1 MNDAFRLARRALTVS
16 VVVLVGALLSGCS
29 LLNSLGG
36 GPPAG
41 EVDAFAIKVG
51 DCLNDADVSD
61 EITSVPFVECSQPHD
76 SEVFAR
82 TEITGDVFPGDD
94 ELETQLAEFC
104 RGDAFTQFIGIEFAD
119 SMYDTSG
126 YYPSE
131 SSWESGDRELL
142 CTVWD
147 KDAQVTGTLAGIN
160 G

>member
-1 MNDAFRLARRALTVS
+1 MTFGAVMLA
-16 VVVLVGALLSGCS
+16 GALLSGCS
-29 LLNSLGG
+29 LLNSFVE
-36 GPPAG
+36 GPPPG

-51 DCLNDADVSD
+51 DCLNDADVTD
-61 EITSVPFVECSQPHD
+61 EVTTVPFVECSQPHD

-94 ELETQLAEFC
+94 ALETQLAAFC
-104 RGDAFTQFIGIEFAD
+104 RGDAFTQFIGIEYAD
-119 SMYDTSG
+119 TMYDTSG

-147 KDAQVTGTLAGIN
+147 PEAQVTGTLAGAN